1 MVVQVACSRF
11 ECSNFH
17 NNDKLSESLNYFK
30 HQFQRLKEL
39 PEQNKIAIDNLES
52 KCKALQSSSDTTRL
66 ELYKLRSESEVM
78 SSENANLKKENVEY
92 LACMNRL
99 AGTIADLNI
108 KIKALDE
115 EKATLEASVRLLNED
130 QRQLILKNIN
140 LDNDQKCDQ
149 SLVEITQ
156 VENNEDNN
164 NNLISMPKGLFI

>member
-30 HQFQRLKEL
+30 HQFQLLKEL

-52 KCKALQSSSDTTRL
+52 KCKALQSSSDTTRV
-66 ELYKLRSESEVM
+66 ELYKLRSEYEVM

-92 LACMNRL
+92 LACMNGL
-99 AGTIADLNI
+99 AGTIADLYI

-115 EKATLEASVRLLNED
+115 EKATLEASVHLSNED
-130 QRQLILKNIN
+130 QHQLILKNIN